1 MKFSEHKKYRKAEDN
16 LKDEDKKLTKYYKI
30 KEYERD
36 EEQPNNQYLKLLSKE
51 INILKNEINTL
62 KLKDKEKE
70 KLMNNMI
77 LDIVNLKNS
86 NQVLKDIISID
97 NKKIKKLIEEN
108 EKLKIK
114 IEVLTPIVFGFKISK
129 LLKKILEYIINDPD
143 LSSGLININNKI
155 SFGRVPKVL
164 FSLNFDIFYII
175 DSLNKILE
183 IIFSYSSKCD
193 CRIHFVKKEA
203 INNINYRER
212 IPVFNNHKDFFNFFG
227 INELHRN
234 ILTKLIPLDL
244 FISIDNYSFEEKT
257 SSLLTKIK

>member
-1 MKFSEHKKYRKAEDN
+1 MKFSGHKKYSKAEDN

-30 KEYERD
+30 NEYERD
-36 EEQPNNQYLKLLSKE
+36 EEQPNDQYLKVLSKE

-70 KLMNNMI
+70 ILMNNMI
-77 LDIVNLKNS
+77 LHMNKLNVDIA
-86 NQVLKDIISID
+86 VLKDIITID
-97 NKKIKKLIEEN
+97 NKKIKNLIEEN
-108 EKLKIK
+108 EKLKNK
-114 IEVLTPIVFGFKISK
+114 IEELTPIIFGCKLTK

-143 LSSGLININNKI
+143 LSSGLIRINNKL
-155 SFGRVPKVL
+155 SFGRVPKIF
-164 FSLNFDIFYII
+164 FSLNFDIFDII

-183 IIFSYSSKCD
+183 IIFSYSSICN

-212 IPVFNNHKDFFNFFG
+212 IPVFNNYNEFFNYFG

-244 FISIDNYSFEEKT
+244 FISIDNFSYEEKT
-257 SSLLTKIK
+257 TSLLAKIK